1 MLSADPDVLSEVAT
15 WLMQTPEKKD
25 IKKKIAHDNDLSAII
40 QLADYL
46 KIPIAEV
53 RKFSVEDFL
62 TWIVFLEDKNRK
74 EQQQINMAK
83 AKSRSR
89 R

>member
-1 MLSADPDVLSEVAT
+1 V
-15 WLMQTPEKKD
+15 Q
-25 IKKKIAHDNDLSAII
+25 
-40 QLADYL
+40 Q
-46 KIPIAEV
+46 
-53 RKFSVEDFL
+53 FSVEEFM

-83 AKSRSR
+83 AKQKSR

>member
-1 MLSADPDVLSEVAT
+1 E
-15 WLMQTPEKKD
+15 
-25 IKKKIAHDNDLSAII
+25 DNDYNTIV

-46 KIPIAEV
+46 KIPIHQV
-53 RKFSVEDFL
+53 QQFSVEEFI

-83 AKSRSR
+83 AKSRR
-89 R
+89 